1 MTVPVEAK
9 RQSAAIDHL
18 GALRRGLAWRRV
30 LNRDM
35 DMGAKAQSCSGKVLA
50 RSRTRGATGGL
61 AGGNAGCSCPCCVQW
76 S

>member
-35 DMGAKAQSCSGKVLA
+35 DMGNNYKCRKRLA
-50 RSRTRGATGGL
+50 AHR
-61 AGGNAGCSCPCCVQW
+61 
-76 S
+76 